1 MKALRLPTNKLAY
14 LMMAFFLCAFIPT
27 GQSQQSSLLEEKE
40 GLLVVEAEHFV
51 GQTVNTIRKWYV
63 LDGQEK
69 ALPQPDSDPSHANTA
84 SGSSYLEI
92 LPDTRKNHDE
102 KLIAGENFSN
112 TAGEIALLHYLVY
125 FNTPGKYY
133 VWVRAYST
141 GSEDNGIHVG
151 LDGEWPTSGQRMQW
165 CEGKNQWTWASKQ
178 RTKEIH
184 CGVPELIYLEIPSA
198 GWHEIS
204 FSMREDG
211 FEFDKWIMTQTYEMP
226 EGAGPPESPAKF

>member
-1 MKALRLPTNKLAY
+1 MKALRLLTKKRAYFITVSFLLFFTTN
-14 LMMAFFLCAFIPT
+14 
-27 GQSQQSSLLEEKE
+27 GQSQPTFLFEEKG
-40 GLLVVEAEHFV
+40 GLLAVEAEHFV
-51 GQTVNTIRKWYV
+51 GQTVNSVRQWYV

-69 ALPQPDSDPSHANTA
+69 ELPKPDADPSHASTA
-84 SGSSYLEI
+84 SGSTYLEI
-92 LPDTRKNHDE
+92 LPDTRKNHSE
-102 KLIAGENFSN
+102 KLIVNENFSN
-112 TAGEIALLHYLVY
+112 TAGQMALLHYLVY

-151 LDGEWPTSGQRMQW
+151 LDGEWPESGQRMQW
-165 CEGKNQWTWASKQ
+165 CEGKNQWSWASKQ
-178 RTKEIH
+178 RTKEVH

-226 EGAGPPESPAKF
+226 EGAGPPESPTKF